1 MKKKLLSLSV
11 ALVLMVCSVL
21 SPSLTAF
28 ADTESES
35 SAAAEA
41 ELFYSLPYDDGYT
54 DVLGISQA
62 QFLTLKEA
70 LFTAA
75 KNFDS
80 EIDITKYGIVY
91 TQERLNMIGNI
102 YFKRPDRPDIF
113 QINRITCSYRNSD
126 KVITKIKPVYN
137 RTKELYDSQIAQ
149 CEAAAEEML
158 KGIKGSDLTDL
169 EKALLIHD
177 RIAKS
182 AEYVNTG
189 ADDEHNICGVFIDKK
204 TVCEGYTQ
212 AYCYLLLKVGIS
224 SRLSHSAQMEHAWN
238 LVTLNGVKYNVD
250 LTWDDPLPDI
260 DGRVRHISFLCS
272 TQKFKTSGDSL
283 HDASDYNTDPVDT
296 RYDNAFWNNV
306 NSSFELLNGKIY
318 FINASTQKLCRYS
331 ESEGVTELCDISD
344 RWICDKSG
352 AYYDG
357 SHARLAAK
365 GNYLYYNL
373 SKKIM
378 RYDPATGET
387 KEVYSPDLSSY
398 AAGDDLAAIYGFKI
412 EGDSFVL
419 NPAVSPNF
427 DTDTKKNNLLTVA
440 IPQDEQPPEKT
451 FKDVWFKTMQQKTE
465 YYIGDSFDPTGMEL
479 FVRYSDDSTEPLSI
493 DDCTVNYDF
502 SAEGQR
508 DVSITYKNFT
518 GTFGVTVK
526 RPSVTIKN
534 LASTLKIGESANLTA
549 VSDPDTAEITFES
562 SNPSVAEISENK
574 LIAKSAG
581 RTTIT
586 AKITLNGIEY
596 TNSADIEIVENI
608 LYGDVNGDGRITSV
622 DALIILRSVVKSR
635 VLSAEEQIP
644 ADVDKSGSITA
655 VDALLVLQFSFK
667 KITSF
672 PAA

>member
-11 ALVLMVCSVL
+11 ALVLALCSVL
-21 SPSLTAF
+21 SPGITAF

-54 DVLGISQA
+54 DVLGITQA
-62 QFLTLKEA
+62 QLLTLKEV

-80 EIDITKYGIVY
+80 EVDITKYGIAY

-113 QINRITCSYRNSD
+113 HVNRITCSYRNSD

-137 RTKELYDSQIAQ
+137 RTKELYESQLAQ

-158 KGIKGSDLTDL
+158 KGIKDSDLTDL

-224 SRLSHSAQMEHAWN
+224 SRLSHSAQMGHAWN

-272 TQKFKTSGDSL
+272 TQKFKASGDSL
-283 HDASDYNTDPVDT
+283 HDATDYNTDPVDT
-296 RYDNAFWNNV
+296 RYDDAFWNNV
-306 NSSFELLNGKIY
+306 NSTFELLNGKIY

-331 ESEGVTELCDISD
+331 ESEGVTELCDVSD
-344 RWICDKSG
+344 KWVCDKSG
-352 AYYDG
+352 AYYGG

-365 GNYLYYNL
+365 GDYLYYNL

-387 KEVYSPDLSSY
+387 KEVYSPDLSSF
-398 AAGDDLAAIYGFKI
+398 ASGDDLAAIYGFKI
-412 EGDSFVL
+412 EGDNFVL

-440 IPQDEQPPEKT
+440 IPQDEQPPEKK
-451 FKDVWFKTMQQKTE
+451 FKDVWFKTMQKKTE

-479 FVRYSDDSTEPLSI
+479 FIRYTDDSTEPLSI

-502 SAEGQR
+502 SAEGKR
-508 DVSITYKNFT
+508 NVSITYGIFT
-518 GTFGVTVK
+518 GTFEVTVK
-526 RPSVTIKN
+526 RPTVTIKN
-534 LASTLKIGESANLTA
+534 LAAALKIGESADLTA

-562 SNPSVAEISENK
+562 SNPEVAEISENK

-581 RTTIT
+581 SATIT
-586 AKITLNGIEY
+586 AKITVNGKEY
-596 TNSADIEIVENI
+596 TDSAHIEIAENI
-608 LYGDVNGDGRITSV
+608 LYGDVNGDGQITAI
-622 DALIILRSVVKSR
+622 DALMVLKGVVKSR
-635 VLSAEEQIP
+635 TLSAEEQIP
-644 ADVDKSGSITA
+644 ADVDRSGSITA
-655 VDALLVLQFSFK
+655 VDAMLILQFSVK
-667 KITSF
+667 KITAF
-672 PAA
+672 PVA

>member
-11 ALVLMVCSVL
+11 AVVLTLCSVL
-21 SPSLTAF
+21 SPSVTAF
-28 ADTESES
+28 ANSESES

-62 QFLTLKEA
+62 QLSALKDE

-80 EIDITKYGIVY
+80 QIDITKYGIVY
-91 TQERLNMIGNI
+91 SQERLNMIGNI

-113 QINRITCSYRNSD
+113 QVNRITCSYRNRD
-126 KVITKIKPVYN
+126 LVITKINPVYN
-137 RTKELYDSQIAQ
+137 RTKELYDSQIAR

-158 KGIKGSDLTDL
+158 EGIKDSNLTDL

-189 ADDEHNICGVFIDKK
+189 ADDEHNICGVLLDKK

-224 SRLSHSAQMEHAWN
+224 SRLSHSSQMGHAWN

-250 LTWDDPLPDI
+250 ITWDDPLPDI

-272 TQKFKTSGDSL
+272 TQKFKAPGDSL
-283 HDASDYNTDPVDT
+283 HDADDYNTDPVDT

-318 FINASTQKLCRYS
+318 FINGSTQKLCRYS
-331 ESEGVTELCDISD
+331 ESEGITELCDVSD
-344 RWICDKSG
+344 RWVCDKSG
-352 AYYDG
+352 AYYSG
-357 SHARLAAK
+357 SHARLAAE

-398 AAGDDLAAIYGFKI
+398 ASGDELAAIYGFKI
-412 EGDSFVL
+412 EGNRFVI

-427 DTDTKKNNLLTVA
+427 DTDTKKNNLLTA
-440 IPQDEQPPEKT
+440 EIPEDQQPPEKT

-465 YYIGDSFDPTGMEL
+465 YYIGDSFDPAGMEL

-508 DVSITYKNFT
+508 DVSITYKTFT

-534 LASTLKIGESANLTA
+534 LAATLKIGESADLSA
-549 VSDPDTAEITFES
+549 LSDPATAEITFVS
-562 SNPSVAEISENK
+562 SNPSVAEISNNK

-581 RTTIT
+581 ASTIT
-586 AKITLNGIEY
+586 AKITVNGIEY
-596 TNSADIEIVENI
+596 TNSADIEIEENI
-608 LYGDVNGDGRITSV
+608 LYGDVNGDGHITSV

-644 ADVDKSGSITA
+644 ADVDKSGSVTA
-655 VDALLVLQFSFK
+655 VDAMLVLQFSVK
-667 KITSF
+667 KISAF

>member
-1 MKKKLLSLSV
+1 MRNKLLSLSV

-28 ADTESES
+28 ANSESES

-62 QFLTLKEA
+62 QLLTLKET

-80 EIDITKYGIVY
+80 EIDITKYGIAY

-158 KGIKGSDLTDL
+158 KGIKGSNLTDL

-283 HDASDYNTDPVDT
+283 HDASDYNIDPVDT

-331 ESEGVTELCDISD
+331 ESEG
-344 RWICDKSG
+344 
-352 AYYDG
+352 
-357 SHARLAAK
+357 
-365 GNYLYYNL
+365 
-373 SKKIM
+373 
-378 RYDPATGET
+378 
-387 KEVYSPDLSSY
+387 
-398 AAGDDLAAIYGFKI
+398 
-412 EGDSFVL
+412 
-419 NPAVSPNF
+419 
-427 DTDTKKNNLLTVA
+427 
-440 IPQDEQPPEKT
+440 
-451 FKDVWFKTMQQKTE
+451 
-465 YYIGDSFDPTGMEL
+465 
-479 FVRYSDDSTEPLSI
+479 
-493 DDCTVNYDF
+493 
-502 SAEGQR
+502 
-508 DVSITYKNFT
+508 
-518 GTFGVTVK
+518 
-526 RPSVTIKN
+526 
-534 LASTLKIGESANLTA
+534 
-549 VSDPDTAEITFES
+549 
-562 SNPSVAEISENK
+562 
-574 LIAKSAG
+574 
-581 RTTIT
+581 
-586 AKITLNGIEY
+586 
-596 TNSADIEIVENI
+596 
-608 LYGDVNGDGRITSV
+608 
-622 DALIILRSVVKSR
+622 
-635 VLSAEEQIP
+635 
-644 ADVDKSGSITA
+644 
-655 VDALLVLQFSFK
+655 
-667 KITSF
+667 
-672 PAA
+672 